1 MKYVPPYGV
10 SDVDASY
17 VDGDATIGR
26 QGSIPP
32 AAAFEHPQREI
43 VSVITNN
50 LIPPD
55 SADLAQSSKGI
66 RSQRM
71 NYCEDT
77 GSVNTLSVALV
88 PPIGAYT
95 FGLPLRVKV
104 YATNTGPCT
113 IDAGAGRV
121 PIRRP
126 SGTELNAGDLNASGM
141 AELVY
146 DGTIFQ
152 MINFGGAGV
161 VGPPDKILYNIPYC
175 VDSSVVRN
183 QVIANF
189 SPAITS
195 GQLVAG
201 FICMVKISNTN
212 DGTNNGASTINVNG
226 LGTKSIFAQGGNV
239 NWTLL
244 PGDIQ
249 VGDVLVFTYD
259 GTQFWVY
266 GNSSIKEN
274 VTLNVSTTAQIK
286 DLFAA
291 LVRKR
296 ISLSGSLRIL
306 MAAGVY
312 TGKTDIDA
320 NGAYR
325 VITTYH
331 ADAQKITLEGTM
343 QSGQTPPLS
352 GHFQRS
358 GPSSAARANDAT
370 YNLQMLRARY
380 ATEIRPGGADPLAT
394 GIEHQGPGKITFKNI
409 LFVGT
414 QSLLNAQYG
423 FSAPGSQIY
432 CWGTSVWGAADSG
445 YYTSLGGGILTDN
458 AHACACGSRG
468 FTITLG
474 AVGSVGGG
482 GSYGN
487 VVTGV
492 EVSHGGR
499 FGANF
504 NSVSIG
510 FQSTCNGNYG
520 LSSQSGFILF
530 ANSTAISNG
539 SIDLYAY
546 NMGLV
551 SSLYSSVGSVSPA
564 YGSVGNYNSVS
575 IYYG

>member
-1 MKYVPPYGV
+1 
-10 SDVDASY
+10 
-17 VDGDATIGR
+17 
-26 QGSIPP
+26 
-32 AAAFEHPQREI
+32 
-43 VSVITNN
+43 
-50 LIPPD
+50 
-55 SADLAQSSKGI
+55 
-66 RSQRM
+66 M

-77 GSVNTLSVALV
+77 GSVNTLSVALS
-88 PPIGAYT
+88 PPLGAYT

-104 YATNTGPCT
+104 YATNTGPAT

-126 SGTELNAGDLNASGM
+126 SGTELNPGDLNASGM

-146 DGTIFQ
+146 DGSVFQ

-161 VGPPDKILYNIPYC
+161 VAGPPDKILYNIPYC
-175 VDSSVVRN
+175 VDSSTVRN
-183 QVIANF
+183 QVLANF

-195 GQLVAG
+195 GELVAG
-201 FICMVKISNTN
+201 FICMVKIANTN

-226 LGTKSIFAQGGNV
+226 LGAKSIFAQGGNA

-274 VTLNVSTTAQIK
+274 VTLNVSTPAQIK

-296 ISLSGSLRIL
+296 ISTSGSLTIL

-312 TGKTDIDA
+312 SGQTDVDA
-320 NGAYR
+320 DGTYR

-331 ADAQKITLEGTM
+331 ADAQRITLQGTM
-343 QSGQTPPLS
+343 QSGQTPPVS
-352 GHFQRS
+352 GHFQRTGSS
-358 GPSSAARANDAT
+358 GAARANDAT

-380 ATEIRPGGADPLAT
+380 ATEIQTGANAKAT
-394 GIEHQGPGKITFKNI
+394 GIEHQGPGQITFKNI

-414 QSLLNAQYG
+414 QNQLNAQYG
-423 FSAPGSQIY
+423 FSAKGSRIF
-432 CWGTSVWGAADSG
+432 CTGTSAWGAADSG
-445 YYTSLGGGILTDN
+445 YAASIGGGILTDN
-458 AHACACGSRG
+458 AHACACGTRG
-468 FTITLG
+468 FLSTLG
-474 AVGSVGGG
+474 AASSYHGG

-487 VVTGV
+487 GVTGM
-492 EVSHGGR
+492 EASYGGEI
-499 FGANF
+499 GTGTS
-504 NSVSIG
+504 SVDGSG
-510 FQSTCNGNYG
+510 FQSTCNGYYG
-520 LSSQSGFILF
+520 LSAQNGFILF
-530 ANSTAISNG
+530 SYGTTISNG
-539 SIDLYAY
+539 SVDVYSY
-546 NMGLV
+546 NQ
-551 SSLYSSVGSVSPA
+551 SSVGSNQSSVGSVSPA
-564 YGSVGNYNSVS
+564 WNTVGNFNSVA